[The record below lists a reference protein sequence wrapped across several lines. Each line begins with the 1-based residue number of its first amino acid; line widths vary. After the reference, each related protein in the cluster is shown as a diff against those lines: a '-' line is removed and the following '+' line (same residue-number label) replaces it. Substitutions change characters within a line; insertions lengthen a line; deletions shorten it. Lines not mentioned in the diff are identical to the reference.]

1 MVWTKSAGQMLKSQ
15 LRRDRRSGRF
25 LSVSDKASSRAGLAI
40 VVKPDVMRR
49 LRARARELGISS
61 SELLEQTI
69 EAALMEQDAPEFAS
83 LAEELSRKADQLEAV
98 LADTNREIDKRL
110 VRIEAMVEV
119 AQSGRGREGPPAI
132 EDNR

>member
-98 LADTNREIDKRL
+98 LADTNREIEETRAYFAAKH
-110 VRIEAMVEV
+110 A
-119 AQSGRGREGPPAI
+119 A
-132 EDNR
+132 